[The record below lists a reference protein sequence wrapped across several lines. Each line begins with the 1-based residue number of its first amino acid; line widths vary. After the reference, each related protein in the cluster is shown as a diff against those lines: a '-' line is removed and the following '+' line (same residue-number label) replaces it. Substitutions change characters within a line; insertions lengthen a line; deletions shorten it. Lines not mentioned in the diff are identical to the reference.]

1 MKRVLTSW
9 QTENAK
15 RCTGK
20 RGVENR
26 DQHQSEAHIF
36 C

>member
-1 MKRVLTSW
+1 MKGILRSW

-15 RCTGK
+15 RYSDR

-26 DQHQSEAHIF
+26 DQHQSEAHTF
-36 C
+36 